1 MQSRF
6 THITVDIPV
15 VPNIVR
21 NELTPA
27 LSKSP
32 FLEMHWTVAEIS
44 QAV

>member
-27 LSKSP
+27 LSKNTP
-32 FLEMHWTVAEIS
+32 GLEIDCTGADNS
-44 QAV
+44 